1 MPIKKIA
8 KELGI
13 SIQTSFD
20 WRHKILSSL
29 NQFIPE
35 TLTDQV
41 ECDELELAINE
52 KGNKDLKRKPRKRSS
67 DFKRNQGKEVI
78 LQYKSL
84 PQYLVVGKKY

>member
-29 NQFIPE
+29 AQFIPE
-35 TLTDQV
+35 QLTDEI

-52 KGNKDLKRKPRKRSS
+52 KGNKDLKRKARKRSS
-67 DFKRNQGKEVI
+67 DFKT
-78 LQYKSL
+78 
-84 PQYLVVGKKY
+84 